1 MQYITI
7 HPDVIFSESRFE
19 IVSRSLS
26 IVSED
31 EQRDDE

>member
-1 MQYITI
+1 MQYTTI
-7 HPDVIFSESRFE
+7 HPDVIFSESRLA

-31 EQRDDE
+31 EQRDNG